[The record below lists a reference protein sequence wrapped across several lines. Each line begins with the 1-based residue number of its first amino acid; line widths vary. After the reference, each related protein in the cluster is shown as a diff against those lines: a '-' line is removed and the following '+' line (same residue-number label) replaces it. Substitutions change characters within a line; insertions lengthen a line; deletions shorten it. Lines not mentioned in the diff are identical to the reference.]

1 MNSAGDAMEELLAVM
16 DRLRDPDTGCPWD
29 LAQDYRSIVPHTLE
43 EAYEVAEAI
52 ESEDL
57 PALRDELG
65 DLLFQVVFYAR
76 LAAEEGRFGF
86 ADVAQQMSAKLRRR
100 HPHVFGD
107 AVEPNA
113 ASQSHSWEAIK
124 ARERAAGGGEPGA
137 LDGVSRSLPALTR
150 AAKLQRRAARVGFDW
165 DSAIPVLDKVR
176 EELDELTEELQGGAD
191 RARVEEELGDLL
203 FACAN
208 LSRHLQADPESALR
222 AANRKFERRF
232 AQVEAIVRERG
243 QDPEAVGLE
252 GLEAA
257 WQEAKRRE
265 SQRD

>member
-1 MNSAGDAMEELLAVM
+1 MTSAGDAMQELLGVM

-52 ESEDL
+52 ESGDL
-57 PALRDELG
+57 HGLRDELG

-86 ADVAQQMSAKLRRR
+86 ADVAQQMAAKLRRR

-107 AVEPNA
+107 AEESDA
-113 ASQSHSWEAIK
+113 AGQSQSWEAIK
-124 ARERAAGGGEPGA
+124 ARERAARGGPSGA
-137 LDGVSRSLPALTR
+137 LDGVSLALPALSR

-208 LSRHLQADPESALR
+208 LGRQLGTDPEQVLR

-232 AQVEAIVRERG
+232 AQVETIVRERG

-252 GLEAA
+252 ALEAA

-265 SQRD
+265 SERD